1 MGLSHPTWQI
11 LHLLFRLA
19 FRPTRRSDFILE
31 NNTFQSIDAANQVA
45 TEGICAQE
53 KQLLFKQWSEINN
66 DVGWSTDEEF
76 KDGLNALKNEKEVGP
91 AAKFQIYHCLT
102 DKVPLFKETFN
113 EAFVGSIFGTM
124 VQSKFWD
131 AAAEKGQLNCSE
143 FQLLHDILW
152 VMHSRRG
159 VSSHFVESSS
169 GQINRIGKSANLSS
183 LASSSSCLEEYLSEI
198 SPIACGLQQLN
209 AFVDDVFSALQPTY
223 VTLTHQAYA
232 AALNCVIRE
241 CYKSLSEFEDR
252 VAEQNTTTTLAHL
265 KAFVKPWVL
274 VISSL
279 TEIQSQVS
287 SHPGS
292 TANHILTAQLL
303 SILSLQTQVAQVK
316 SYSCVYPVL
325 LRLLYSSLTPT
336 LDMIDRWFFRG
347 QIVDPFHEF
356 CIERNS
362 SISPQDEHFWHE
374 ALLVRPSH
382 LSVDFLKPLIE
393 EILQA
398 GRSIELLSQLGSL
411 PYGKQ
416 IVGLSSN
423 DCQLPLKDIF
433 KQSFNGFVSDKNPVL
448 SPTISSPPS
457 MARSLTVQG
466 DNPLLKNTFD
476 FFSKKEAQRTA
487 FRRSSSPL
495 SSNIEIPLQTPSE
508 FYPPLPLLQCSLLKL
523 IRSKKRL
530 VCETLIDV
538 LYNQCSL
545 RKHLLF
551 LRSIHLMQ
559 AGDVMDR
566 FCLKFIQKVN
576 DFFHYPLSIVT
587 MTRLY
592 PL

>member
-19 FRPTRRSDFILE
+19 YQPTRRSDFILE
-31 NNTFQSIDAANQVA
+31 DHTFHSINSANQVGE
-45 TEGICAQE
+45 EGICAQE
-53 KQLLFKQWSEINN
+53 KQLMFKQWSEINN
-66 DVGWSTDEEF
+66 DVEWSTDEES
-76 KDGLNALKNEKEVGP
+76 KNPVDGLKVLKNEKELSP
-91 AAKFQIYHCLT
+91 TTKFHSYHCLT
-102 DKVPLFKETFN
+102 NEIPHLKKKFK
-113 EAFVGSIFGTM
+113 EAFVGSIYGTV
-124 VQSKFWD
+124 VQNKFWN
-131 AAAEKGQLNCSE
+131 AVTEKGQVNCSE
-143 FQLLHDILW
+143 FQLLIDILW
-152 VMHSRRG
+152 IMHSKRS
-159 VSSHFVESSS
+159 VSSHFVDSCS
-169 GQINRIGKSANLSS
+169 GQINRILKSANLSS
-183 LASSSSCLEEYLSEI
+183 LASPSSCLEEYLSEI
-198 SPIACGLQQLN
+198 SPIVGGLQRLN
-209 AFVDDVFSALQPTY
+209 AFVDDVFTELQPTY
-223 VTLTHQAYA
+223 ITLTHQAYA

-241 CYKSLSEFEDR
+241 CYKSLSEFENR
-252 VAEQNTTTTLAHL
+252 VAQQNITTTLAHL

-279 TEIQSQVS
+279 TEIQSQIS

-303 SILSLQTQVAQVK
+303 SILSQQTQIAQVK

-336 LDMIDRWFFRG
+336 LDMIDRWFIRG
-347 QIVDPFHEF
+347 KIVDPFHEF
-356 CIERNS
+356 GIERNS
-362 SISPQDEHFWHE
+362 SISPKDEHFWHE

-398 GRSIELLSQLGSL
+398 GRSIELLSHLGSL
-411 PYGKQ
+411 PYGQ
-416 IVGLSSN
+416 QTVGLSST
-423 DCQLPLKDIF
+423 DCQEPLKDIF
-433 KQSFNGFVSDKNPVL
+433 KQAFNGFFSDKKPAL
-448 SPTISSPPS
+448 SPTLISLPS
-457 MARSLTVQG
+457 MAKSLTVQG

-495 SSNIEIPLQTPSE
+495 SSNPEISLQTPSE
-508 FYPPLPLLQCSLLKL
+508 FYPPLPLFQCSLLKL

-538 LYNQCSL
+538 LYNQCSF

-559 AGDVMDR
+559 AGDVMER
-566 FCLKFIQKVN
+566 FCLKFIQKVY
-576 DFFHYPLSIVT
+576 DFLHFLF
-587 MTRLY
+587 
-592 PL
+592 